1 MVSWLI
7 LLSCLN
13 LFADMS
19 QNCSWVKSQWRF
31 DCCLPIKS
39 ISKLIATYSRVSVT
53 KYTFNTLVAT
63 LVSGTCPVS
72 MELASGNL
80 AQSTHWVSKTRHI
93 YDCPLADSFHHWIK
107 RPKISFKIPVVKF
120 SKCMDIG
127 WFVFFNHL
135 HLFGYG
141 CMNHFA
147 LCVIMPIKLQNTS
160 FLSAQSWKT

>member
-31 DCCLPIKS
+31 DWCLLSKS
-39 ISKLIATYSRVSVT
+39 ISKLIVKYSRVSVT
-53 KYTFNTLVAT
+53 IYTFNTQVAT
-63 LVSGTCPVS
+63 LVAGICPVS

-93 YDCPLADSFHHWIK
+93 YDCPLADPFHHYISKW
-107 RPKISFKIPVVKF
+107 PNISFKIPVVKF
-120 SKCMDIG
+120 CKYMDRVG
-127 WFVFFNHL
+127 GGV
-135 HLFGYG
+135 G
-141 CMNHFA
+141 CLNRVLM
-147 LCVIMPIKLQNTS
+147 
-160 FLSAQSWKT
+160 